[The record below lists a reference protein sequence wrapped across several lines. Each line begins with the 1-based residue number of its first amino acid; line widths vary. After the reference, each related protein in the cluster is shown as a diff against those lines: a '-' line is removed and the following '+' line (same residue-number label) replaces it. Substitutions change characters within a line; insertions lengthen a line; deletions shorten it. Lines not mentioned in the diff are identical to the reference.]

1 MSGSKMYYSYEVHLV
16 GDYRNTV
23 KDWES
28 TSITPIMLNL
38 KFSNVK
44 HYNSFVKQ
52 INKALKN

>member
-28 TSITPIMLNL
+28 TSITPDAASLR
-38 KFSNVK
+38 SR
-44 HYNSFVKQ
+44 
-52 INKALKN
+52 